1 MEKLYTKTIIS
12 EKLKKVIQKIKDTL
26 IEYKHEEFSFKY
38 EYNESNYK
46 LICNIKEGK
55 YRLLKYNGIRED
67 HFLLYKDENKVLTTN
82 CDKETINLC
91 DIISVLINYQDILQN
106 LKYLTKQIDDLLDDI
121 NNDSLFEK

>member
-1 MEKLYTKTIIS
+1 MEKLYTKTIIA

-55 YRLLKYNGIRED
+55 YKLFKYNE
-67 HFLLYKDENKVLTTN
+67 LYTKPKDEV
-82 CDKETINLC
+82 
-91 DIISVLINYQDILQN
+91 
-106 LKYLTKQIDDLLDDI
+106 
-121 NNDSLFEK
+121 